1 MRPGLD
7 EDEMMEASLQSFAS
21 EVVGHRIVEVE
32 QGVPIRGVVANAA
45 RAYAIGRN
53 YDGKAALVLTLDNG
67 KRVGLVETGECCAYT
82 SLQAVIQRLPEM
94 DHAITSVK
102 HEDGHE
108 VWHIMAGADDVLDL
122 EIDWSEGTGYYLY
135 GFNVVVQEVAP

>member
-1 MRPGLD
+1 MRRGVD
-7 EDEMMEASLQSFAS
+7 EDETMEASLRSFER

-32 QGVPIRGVVANAA
+32 EEVPIRGVVANAA
-45 RAYAIGRN
+45 RAYAIGRE
-53 YDGKAALVLTLDNG
+53 YDGTASLVLTLDNG
-67 KRVGLVETGECCAYT
+67 KRVGLVDTGECCAYT
-82 SLQAVIQRLPEM
+82 SLTRVIRGLPEIE
-94 DHAITSVK
+94 HAITSVK
-102 HEDGHE
+102 HEDGHD